1 MGNSDKGMENI
12 RTSDSS
18 MIPAHGEPQKQG
30 IEGNIPVRKL
40 NRHRKFEFDTML
52 CGATYDKGNTFNLF
66 GVNGLLDRGW
76 TAHGNKIEG
85 HWLTKDGIEVRFDI
99 RISTAKACVWC
110 GYFERVLDQR
120 QTIVHDVDG
129 AIEKENG
136 NGNSKPETDKETKH
150 KAETKTE
157 TATLKTDTETE
168 HHISKTETE
177 TKQQQAEI
185 GNRNENASL
194 LNLSL
199 TERAIPMVTITD
211 TLHDHGRESN
221 TQETRISC
229 GTNQESQKRQNNEA
243 LGGNPCGYF
252 FMANNVQDQASREGT
267 TTKPETDKITLEAEQ
282 AHNFTKKYS
291 SRSSLLL
298 K

>member
-177 TKQQQAEI
+177 TKQQRAGNEAATVQKGGI
-185 GNRNENASL
+185 TSGNRSRNKRKSE
-194 LNLSL
+194 
-199 TERAIPMVTITD
+199 T
-211 TLHDHGRESN
+211 
-221 TQETRISC
+221 ETRMHH
-229 GTNQESQKRQNNEA
+229 
-243 LGGNPCGYF
+243 Y
-252 FMANNVQDQASREGT
+252 
-267 TTKPETDKITLEAEQ
+267 
-282 AHNFTKKYS
+282 
-291 SRSSLLL
+291 
-298 K
+298 